1 MRAVS
6 SNCSQRAGEGLGGTS
21 LWSRKARFNCM
32 VALLARHRL
41 DVSVVE
47 SVHYLAE
54 VEQIAKPAES
64 MSIARRHCLFWAP
77 IRPAGRNERTA
88 AVWQA
93 DEQKQDAA
101 ASDAADHR
109 QVLTLD
115 GVALA
120 GDRHPIR
127 KITVMGSLWPVPLGP

>member
-1 MRAVS
+1 
-6 SNCSQRAGEGLGGTS
+6 
-21 LWSRKARFNCM
+21 
-32 VALLARHRL
+32 
-41 DVSVVE
+41 
-47 SVHYLAE
+47 
-54 VEQIAKPAES
+54 
-64 MSIARRHCLFWAP
+64 
-77 IRPAGRNERTA
+77 ERTA

-109 QVLTLD
+109 QVLTLE

-127 KITVMGSLWPVPLGP
+127 KITVMGSLWPVPSTPFRMSSWRTGLRSGSATGACSICWNAFSIRTSFTGLSDGRRQQAHRKVP